1 MPRDDWGAAAT
12 VPLSNNT
19 ISHRILEMASD
30 ILNQVF
36 ERIKGSPFFSIQ
48 LDESTDV
55 SNAALL
61 LVFVRY
67 SWGGTLQE
75 DMLFCGDLP
84 NRTTAHECFR
94 CLDEFFT

>member
-1 MPRDDWGAAAT
+1 MFQVEVNAKKLFT

-19 ISHRILEMASD
+19 VNRRIILEMASD
-30 ILNQVF
+30 ILNQVD
-36 ERIKGSPFFSIQ
+36 K
-48 LDESTDV
+48 STDV

-84 NRTTAHECFR
+84 NRTTAQECFR